1 MFMAGNTWAHLDAPR
16 VPLSRLFLEAD
27 FVAIARI
34 DTVEDRI
41 FADGDK
47 QSKYEVVT
55 ATVSDCYKGEL
66 LQNIEFFQYAHGHA
80 WFQPGDTA
88 VLFLEKLAGDHQLS
102 RIGKTGGI
110 HYVSHQVRNT
120 EHRLN
125 PSDVADY
132 KWVLAAYAGSI
143 PGNASNAAEPSRKLQ
158 EIILR
163 MLRSDSSKIA
173 ESALLDWS
181 TAGNGISFDEEEVV
195 QLSGLVRDPVKP
207 MSLRL
212 ALLREMSNRKLAGP
226 ENWAYLLDNE
236 SEANLLLILRSM
248 DGYENRKLVKPLV
261 ALLGHQSDFVA
272 EGAARAL
279 GHSVYAGVESSFKP
293 LLASENQR
301 LNYAAVNGLMGIDSP
316 EARLMLSEAANNHPN
331 VKVRRKIAVGLKPA
345 GAETD

>member
-1 MFMAGNTWAHLDAPR
+1 MAVSAWAHLDAPR

-41 FADGDK
+41 FEDGDK

-55 ATVSDCYKGEL
+55 ATISDSYKGEP
-66 LQNIEFFQYAHGHA
+66 LQVVEFFQYAHGHA
-80 WFQPGDTA
+80 WFQPGQSA

-102 RIGKTGGI
+102 RIGKAGGI

-132 KWVLAAYAGSI
+132 QWVLAAYAASI
-143 PGNASNAAEPSRKLQ
+143 PGNASSTVEPSRKLQ
-158 EIILR
+158 EIMLR
-163 MLRSDSSKIA
+163 MLRSDSSRIA

-181 TAGNGISFDEEEVV
+181 TAGNGISFNEEEVV
-195 QLSGLVRDPVKP
+195 QLSGLARDPGRP
-207 MSLRL
+207 MSFRL
-212 ALLREMSNRKLAGP
+212 ALLRELSNRNLAGP
-226 ENWAYLLDNE
+226 EDWAYLLGNE
-236 SEANLLLILRSM
+236 SEENLLLLLRSM
-248 DGYENRKLVKPLV
+248 DSYENRELLKPLV
-261 ALLGHQSDFVA
+261 ALLGHPSDFVA

-279 GHSVYAGVESSFKP
+279 GHPVYAGVEPSLKH

-301 LNYAAVNGLMGIDSP
+301 LNYAAVDGLVGIASP

-331 VKVRRKIAVGLKPA
+331 ARVRRKIAVGLKPA
-345 GAETD
+345 GTATN